1 MSFLIKFQDYF
12 TFEVIYLWG
21 NLIVL
26 PLWLLLIFLPNSN
39 LSKVLINS
47 ITIPLLFSIAYI
59 YVGYQIFL
67 LEIPIYNAF
76 NLYQGIDEL
85 YALFADEGFLLIF
98 WLHFLA
104 INLFVG
110 SWIARDGIRNNIV
123 KKIIFL
129 PLILAY
135 FAGPVGLLL
144 HWIIRMVFARRFSFN
159 E

>member
-1 MSFLIKFQDYF
+1 MSFLIKLQDYF

-26 PLWLLLIFLPNSN
+26 PLWLLLIFLPTSN

-110 SWIARDGIRNNIV
+110 SWMARDGVRNNIA
-123 KKIIFL
+123 KKIIFI
-129 PLILAY
+129 PLIFAY

-144 HWIIRMVFARRFSFN
+144 YWIIRMVFARRFSFN

>member
-1 MSFLIKFQDYF
+1 MSFLIKLQDYF
-12 TFEVIYLWG
+12 TFEVIYLWV

-26 PLWLLLIFLPNSN
+26 PLWLLLIFLPSSN

-110 SWIARDGIRNNIV
+110 SWMARDGVRNNIT
-123 KKIIFL
+123 KKIIFI
-129 PLILAY
+129 PLIFAY

-144 HWIIRMVFARRFSFN
+144 YWIIRMVFARRFSFN

>member
-1 MSFLIKFQDYF
+1 MSFLIKLQDYF
-12 TFEVIYLWG
+12 TFEVIYLWV

-26 PLWLLLIFLPNSN
+26 PLWLLLIFLPSSN

-110 SWIARDGIRNNIV
+110 SWMTRDGVRNNIT
-123 KKIIFL
+123 KKIIFI
-129 PLILAY
+129 PLIFAY

-144 HWIIRMVFARRFSFN
+144 YWIIRMVFARRFSFN

>member
-26 PLWLLLIFLPNSN
+26 PLWFLLIFLPSSN

-59 YVGYQIFL
+59 YAAYQIFL

-85 YALFADEGFLLIF
+85 YSLFADEGFLLIF

-110 SWIARDGIRNNIV
+110 SWVARDGVRNNIT

-129 PLILAY
+129 PLIFVY
-135 FAGPVGLLL
+135 FTGPVGLLL
-144 HWIIRMVFARRFSFN
+144 YWIIRIVFARRFSFN

>member
-12 TFEVIYLWG
+12 TFEVIYLWA

-26 PLWLLLIFLPNSN
+26 PLWLLLIFLPSSN

-59 YVGYQIFL
+59 YAAYQIFL

-85 YALFADEGFLLIF
+85 YSLFADEGFLLIF

-110 SWIARDGIRNNIV
+110 SWIARDGVRNNIA
-123 KKIIFL
+123 KKIINLLFFL
-129 PLILAY
+129 SFLRLIL
-135 FAGPVGLLL
+135 G
-144 HWIIRMVFARRFSFN
+144 
-159 E
+159 

>member
-1 MSFLIKFQDYF
+1 MSFLIKLQDYF

-26 PLWLLLIFLPNSN
+26 PLWLLLIFLPSSN

-110 SWIARDGIRNNIV
+110 SWMARDGVRNNIA
-123 KKIIFL
+123 KKIIFI
-129 PLILAY
+129 PLIFAY

-144 HWIIRMVFARRFSFN
+144 YWIIRMVFARRFSFN

>member
-1 MSFLIKFQDYF
+1 MSFLIKLQDYF
-12 TFEVIYLWG
+12 TFEVIYLWV

-98 WLHFLA
+98 
-104 INLFVG
+104 
-110 SWIARDGIRNNIV
+110 
-123 KKIIFL
+123 
-129 PLILAY
+129 
-135 FAGPVGLLL
+135 
-144 HWIIRMVFARRFSFN
+144 
-159 E
+159 

>member
-1 MSFLIKFQDYF
+1 MSFLIKLQDYF

-26 PLWLLLIFLPNSN
+26 PLWLLLIFLPTSN

-129 PLILAY
+129 PLIFVY
-135 FAGPVGLLL
+135 FTGPVGLLL
-144 HWIIRMVFARRFSFN
+144 YWIIRMVFARRFSFN

>member
-12 TFEVIYLWG
+12 TFEVIYLWA

-47 ITIPLLFSIAYI
+47 ITIPLLFSVAYI
-59 YVGYQIFL
+59 YAAYQIFL

-85 YALFADEGFLLIF
+85 YALFADEGFLIIF

-129 PLILAY
+129 PLIFVY
-135 FAGPVGLLL
+135 FTGPVGLLL
-144 HWIIRMVFARRFSFN
+144 YWIIRMVFARRFSFN

>member
-12 TFEVIYLWG
+12 TFEVIYLWA

-26 PLWLLLIFLPNSN
+26 PLWLLLIFLPSSN

-59 YVGYQIFL
+59 YAAYQIFL
-67 LEIPIYNAF
+67 LEIPIYNAL

-85 YALFADEGFLLIF
+85 YSLFADEGFLLIF

-110 SWIARDGIRNNIV
+110 SWIARDGVRNNIA

-129 PLILAY
+129 PLILIY
-135 FAGPVGLLL
+135 FTGPVGLLL
-144 HWIIRMVFARRFSFN
+144 YWIIRMVFARRFSFN

>member
-1 MSFLIKFQDYF
+1 MSFLIKLQDYF

-26 PLWLLLIFLPNSN
+26 PLWLLLIFLPSSN

-110 SWIARDGIRNNIV
+110 SWMARDGVRNNIA

-129 PLILAY
+129 PLIFAY

-144 HWIIRMVFARRFSFN
+144 YWIIRMVFARRFSFN

>member
-12 TFEVIYLWG
+12 TFEVIYLWA

-26 PLWLLLIFLPNSN
+26 PLWILLIFLPNSN

-59 YVGYQIFL
+59 YAAYQIFL

-76 NLYQGIDEL
+76 NLYQGLDEL

-104 INLFVG
+104 INLFLG
-110 SWIARDGIRNNIV
+110 SWIARDGVRNNIG

-129 PLILAY
+129 PLIITY
-135 FAGPVGLLL
+135 FTGPLGLLL
-144 HWIIRMVFARRFSFN
+144 YWIIRMLFARRFSFN

>member
-1 MSFLIKFQDYF
+1 MSFLIKLQDYF

-26 PLWLLLIFLPNSN
+26 PLWLLLIFLPSSN

-110 SWIARDGIRNNIV
+110 SWMARDGVRNNIA
-123 KKIIFL
+123 KKIIFI
-129 PLILAY
+129 PLIFAY

-144 HWIIRMVFARRFSFN
+144 YLIIRMVFARRFSFN

>member
-1 MSFLIKFQDYF
+1 MSFLIKLQDYF

-26 PLWLLLIFLPNSN
+26 PLWLLLIFLPSSN

-110 SWIARDGIRNNIV
+110 SWMARDGVRNNIA
-123 KKIIFL
+123 KKIIFI
-129 PLILAY
+129 PLTFAY

-144 HWIIRMVFARRFSFN
+144 YWIIRMVFARRFSFN

>member
-12 TFEVIYLWG
+12 TFEIIYLWA

-47 ITIPLLFSIAYI
+47 ITIPLLFSVAYI
-59 YVGYQIFL
+59 YAAYQIFL

-85 YALFADEGFLLIF
+85 YALFADEGFLIIF

-110 SWIARDGIRNNIV
+110 SWIARDGVRNNIAQ
-123 KKIIFL
+123 KIIFL
-129 PLILAY
+129 PLIIVY
-135 FAGPVGLLL
+135 FTGPVGLLL
-144 HWIIRMVFARRFSFN
+144 YWIIRMVFARRFSFN

>member
-1 MSFLIKFQDYF
+1 MSFLIKLQDYF
-12 TFEVIYLWG
+12 TFEIIYLWG

-26 PLWLLLIFLPNSN
+26 PLWLLLIFLPSSN

-110 SWIARDGIRNNIV
+110 SWMARDGVRNNIA
-123 KKIIFL
+123 KKIIFI
-129 PLILAY
+129 PLIFTY

-144 HWIIRMVFARRFSFN
+144 YWIIRIVFARRFSFN

>member
-1 MSFLIKFQDYF
+1 MSFLIKLQDYF
-12 TFEVIYLWG
+12 TFEVIYLWV

-26 PLWLLLIFLPNSN
+26 PLWLLLIFLPSSN

-85 YALFADEGFLLIF
+85 YALFADEGFLVIF

-110 SWIARDGIRNNIV
+110 SWIARDGVRNNIA

-129 PLILAY
+129 PLIIVY
-135 FAGPVGLLL
+135 FTGPLGLLL
-144 HWIIRMVFARRFSFN
+144 YWIIRMVFARRFSFN

>member
-1 MSFLIKFQDYF
+1 MSFLIKLQDYF

-21 NLIVL
+21 NLIVS
-26 PLWLLLIFLPNSN
+26 PLWLLLIFLPSSN

-110 SWIARDGIRNNIV
+110 SWMARDGVRNNIA

-129 PLILAY
+129 PLIFAY

-144 HWIIRMVFARRFSFN
+144 YWIIRMVFARRFSFN